1 MKPITKW
8 KISSKLAP
16 DSSHL
21 SALDLH
27 SGEEKLS
34 ALVQVTKA
42 ESFQQE
48 VNNLFNLPST
58 LVPRVQQL
66 KAIANKSQ
74 IAQGII

>member
-1 MKPITKW
+1 MKPITKG

-27 SGEEKLS
+27 SRGGE
-34 ALVQVTKA
+34 ALCFGPGNK
-42 ESFQQE
+42 ESVQQE
-48 VNNLFNLPST
+48 VNNLFNLLST
-58 LVPRVQQL
+58 LVPPVQQL

-74 IAQGII
+74 ISQRII